1 MRISGVTGDL
11 PAVAALPEPPAPPPA
26 ADAAP
31 RPAVTAPA
39 APGSGH
45 DASAGDPSRS
55 RRGLV
60 PVFDPPLIAQ
70 RAALGLPVGM
80 LIADLAEAE
89 HMTYSAA
96 CAAVDREL
104 PLEPA

>member
-1 MRISGVTGDL
+1 M
-11 PAVAALPEPPAPPPA
+11 
-26 ADAAP
+26 
-31 RPAVTAPA
+31 
-39 APGSGH
+39 
-45 DASAGDPSRS
+45 
-55 RRGLV
+55 

-80 LIADLAEAE
+80 LIAELAEAE

-104 PLEPA
+104 PLETA